1 MRKTFEVASGTV
13 IGKLHTASG
22 RNNQDSFSTI
32 HTDDFL
38 IGVVSDGCGS
48 EPDSEVGSKLG
59 CQMLAEIISRR
70 MDLFQNSGLK
80 ITEILTPKFWDNAE
94 EELCSR
100 LKHLSGML
108 GKNAVAN
115 FFLFT
120 LVGFVMAKTES
131 LFFSLGDGIIIING
145 EITIIGPFP
154 ENAPPYLGYN
164 ILATDQIN
172 PALDLKT
179 LDSTIQKNKNR
190 SATVWQDCEVFKSG
204 VKQKNKVT
212 VQKIIDTQ
220 SIESILVGTDG
231 VEHLIKAENEKI
243 PGKNE
248 LVGSIS
254 QFWTENCFFE
264 NQDMARRRLTII
276 NRTYIKLN
284 RDKDALI
291 REYGHLPDDTTLITV
306 RRKNQ
311 KMD

>member
-1 MRKTFEVASGTV
+1 MRETFEVAAGTV

-22 RNNQDSFSTI
+22 RNNQDFFSTI

-80 ITEILTPKFWDNAE
+80 ITEILTPKFWDNTE

-164 ILATDQIN
+164 ILATDQI
-172 PALDLKT
+172 
-179 LDSTIQKNKNR
+179 
-190 SATVWQDCEVFKSG
+190 
-204 VKQKNKVT
+204 KQKNKVT

-243 PGKNE
+243 PGKDE
-248 LVGSIS
+248 FAGPIS
-254 QFWTENCFFE
+254 QFWTEKCFFE
-264 NQDMARRRLTII
+264 NPDMARRRLTII

-291 REYGHLPDDTTLITV
+291 REYGHLPDDTTLIVV
-306 RRKNQ
+306 RRKKTRQ
-311 KMD
+311 D